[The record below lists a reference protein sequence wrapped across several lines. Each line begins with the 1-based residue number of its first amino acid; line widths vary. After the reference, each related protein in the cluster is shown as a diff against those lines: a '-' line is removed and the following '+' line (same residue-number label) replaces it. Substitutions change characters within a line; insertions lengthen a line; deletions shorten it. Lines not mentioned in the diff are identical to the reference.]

1 MNVFDAA
8 YNIGHDYP
16 GGAEALAARMGI
28 VPAVLRAKLNPNTNT
43 NHVTLAD
50 AMKLQ
55 HLTNRTDIVEAM
67 ADDLG
72 GVFMPMPTISDE
84 DVTHAIR
91 KAVGEFGN
99 YMQLVDSALD
109 DDCVTK
115 NEARNLAASMI
126 QMIARATHL
135 QAMLQA
141 MADK

>member
-16 GGAEALAARMGI
+16 GGAEALAHRMGI
-28 VPAVLRAKLNPNTNT
+28 VPAVLRSKLNPNSTT

-55 HLTNRTDIVEAM
+55 HLTGRTDIVQAM

-72 GVFMPMPTISDE
+72 GVFMPLPAITDE
-84 DVTHAIR
+84 DLSHAIR

-109 DDCVTK
+109 DKRVTK
-115 NEARNLAASMI
+115 NEAKHLASSMI
-126 QMIARATHL
+126 EMIARATHL

-141 MADK
+141 MAEK

>member
-16 GGAEALAARMGI
+16 GGAEALAHRMGI
-28 VPAVLRAKLNPNTNT
+28 VPAVFRSKLNPNSTT

-55 HLTNRTDIVEAM
+55 NLTGRTDIVEAM
-67 ADDLG
+67 ADELG
-72 GVFMPMPTISDE
+72 GVFMPLPTISDE
-84 DVTHAIR
+84 DLSHAIR
-91 KAVGEFGN
+91 KAVAEFGN
-99 YMQLVDSALD
+99 YMQMVDAALD
-109 DDCVTK
+109 DDRVTK
-115 NEARNLAASMI
+115 NEAKWLASGMLE
-126 QMIARATHL
+126 MIARATHL